1 MNART
6 TDDDALRLKVEE
18 AMNVYD
24 EYVKN
29 QGQGDSNEA
38 QPNGAENVQPK
49 AEEVKD
55 AEA

>member
-1 MNART
+1 MA
-6 TDDDALRLKVEE
+6 
-18 AMNVYD
+18 VYD

-29 QGQGDSNEA
+29 QPGDKDGVP
-38 QPNGAENVQPK
+38 QMNGAENLNPT

>member
-1 MNART
+1 MA
-6 TDDDALRLKVEE
+6 
-18 AMNVYD
+18 VYD

-29 QGQGDSNEA
+29 QGEDGGASQ
-38 QPNGAENVQPK
+38 QPNGAENLNPQ